1 MYEDVQFLA
10 RVSLVNQ
17 NLDAGG
23 AGHEEDDSA
32 EWTAFEIL
40 LTEVAVLLPSPFP
53 NLYHLLYVAD
63 KDDND
68 RISIWC

>member
-1 MYEDVQFLA
+1 MYEDAQFLA
-10 RVSLVNQ
+10 TVSLVNQ
-17 NLDAGG
+17 NLD

-32 EWTAFEIL
+32 EWTAFEIF

>member
-17 NLDAGG
+17 TLDAGG
-23 AGHEEDDSA
+23 AGHGA
-32 EWTAFEIL
+32 EWTAFEIF